1 MDSTADA
8 HPVLSEYFLPYCEI
22 MGRAKDINERKVVAL
37 YPKLMVAFLIHVVVF
52 LFATTESDAS
62 QLQSGNGLSP
72 FDELKKGGYIIYL
85 RHGEATVGQDLPD
98 LNFNNCSTQRNLS
111 DNGREQARAVEALF
125 SKKQIPIQYPIISSP
140 YCRARETAGI
150 IFGNQNIVVNPVLAS
165 IEKLK
170 IEDYPAD
177 KKQQI
182 VRELT
187 KIFET
192 PPALGTNSVIV
203 AHTFPPNVAL
213 GEIPNLGAVILKPK
227 GMNQGYEIIH
237 RFNIED
243 LNKLSSGAYKPKTVS
258 RQ

>member
-1 MDSTADA
+1 
-8 HPVLSEYFLPYCEI
+8 
-22 MGRAKDINERKVVAL
+22 MGRAKEVNERKVVSV
-37 YPKLMVAFLIHVVVF
+37 YPKLLVVLLIHVVVF
-52 LFATTESDAS
+52 LFTTTEGDAS
-62 QLQSGNGLSP
+62 ELPSGRGLSI

-85 RHGEATVGQDLPD
+85 RHGEATVGQDLPE
-98 LNFNNCSTQRNLS
+98 LNFNICSTQRNLS
-111 DNGREQARAVEALF
+111 DTGREQARTVEGLF
-125 SKKQIPIQYPIISSP
+125 PVKQIPIQYPIISSP

-150 IFGNQNIVVNPVLAS
+150 VFGNKNVVVNPVLAS

-182 VRELT
+182 LMELT

-192 PPALGTNSVIV
+192 PPAPGTNSVIV

-213 GEIPNLGAVILKPK
+213 GDIPNLGAVILKPK
-227 GMNQGYEIIH
+227 GMGQGYEITD

-243 LNKLSSGAYKPKTVS
+243 FKKSSNGALKTKTD
-258 RQ
+258 